1 MHIGKED
8 IKLSF
13 FADDIIVKVLE
24 NLKESIKEKNF
35 LELISN
41 YNKFGIKD

>member
-13 FADDIIVKVLE
+13 FADDIIVKVE
-24 NLKESIKEKNF
+24 NLKESIKAF

-41 YNKFGIKD
+41 YNKFAG

>member
-13 FADDIIVKVLE
+13 FADDIIVKVE
-24 NLKESIKEKNF
+24 NLKESIKTF

-41 YNKFGIKD
+41 YNKFAG